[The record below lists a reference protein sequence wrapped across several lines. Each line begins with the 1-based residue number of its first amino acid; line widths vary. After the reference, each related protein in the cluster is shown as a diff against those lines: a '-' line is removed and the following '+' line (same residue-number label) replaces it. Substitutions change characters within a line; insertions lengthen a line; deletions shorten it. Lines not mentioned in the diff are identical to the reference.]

1 MGIIPTT
8 TKETKRKLRRML
20 RWARFWKLAEVT
32 AGITLALVILTL
44 FALYV
49 AIAR

>member
-8 TKETKRKLRRML
+8 TKETKRKLRRAL
-20 RWARFWKLAEVT
+20 FWARIWKLTEVT